1 MAFASTGCVGT
12 GSGSASLGVGDVSSF
27 CSALGGFAR
36 GKSEGIFGVAG
47 SSGASDS
54 YAGGGV
60 SAV

>member
-1 MAFASTGCVGT
+1 VAFASTGCVGT
-12 GSGSASLGVGDVSSF
+12 GSGSVSLGVGGVSSF

-36 GKSEGIFGVAG
+36 GKSEGISGVAG